1 MIMRKRMIVTLLTL
15 TLIVVWAAY
24 PDDVAQLRAGGQQAV
39 DELHAQWSAAPPE
52 ARAKLAKTLDRVCAQ
67 KDCSASRLYWYTD
80 LDEAKIAAKR
90 LGRPILSLHMLGR
103 LDEELSCANSRFFRT
118 LLYSDPAIAA
128 ILRDKYVL
136 HWHSVRDVPVIT
148 IDMGDGRRI
157 RQTITGNSVHYL
169 LAADGT
175 VLDVL
180 PGLYSPDAFRAQLEQ
195 WQVLQE
201 MFAANGSEA
210 LRAYHNAWVPRF
222 ELAVAQVPA
231 AFRAETKG
239 ILEMPMLNQ
248 LTLDAKA
255 PPVAE
260 TIARDPWRRI
270 GEEQKDNVHFS
281 EGSLAL
287 MRTKQPLTEE
297 MLDNLRRTVATDTA
311 YNEGELHRRAH
322 EWFANGEVRD
332 LASLNERV
340 YAELFLT
347 PSSDPWLGLQPRS
360 VFAAL
365 GE

>member
-1 MIMRKRMIVTLLTL
+1 MIMRKRLIVTLLTL

-24 PDDVAQLRAGGQQAV
+24 PDDVAHLRAGGQQAV
-39 DELHAQWSAAPPE
+39 DQLHAQWSAAPPE
-52 ARAKLAKTLDRVCAQ
+52 ARAKLARTLDRVCAQ

-169 LAADGT
+169 LNADGT

-180 PGLYSPDAFRAQLEQ
+180 PGLYSPDAFREQLEQ
-195 WQVLQE
+195 WQFLQGAY
-201 MFAANGSEA
+201 AANGAEI
-210 LRAYHNAWVPRF
+210 LRVFHSAWMSSYDRV
-222 ELAVAQVPA
+222 VTGVPA
-231 AFRAETKG
+231 AFRAESKLV
-239 ILEMPMLNQ
+239 LEVPMLSQ
-248 LTLDAKA
+248 LTLDAKV

-260 TIARDPWRRI
+260 TLARDPWRRI
-270 GEEQKDNVHFS
+270 GDEQKDNVHFS

-287 MRTKQPLTEE
+287 MRTKQPATNEL
-297 MLDNLRRTVATDTA
+297 LDNLRRTVATDTA
-311 YNEGELHRRAH
+311 YNEGELHRRVH
-322 EWFANGEVRD
+322 EWFAKGEVHD

-365 GE
+365 AE